1 MDPIIICFECRQ
13 RTTEA
18 EIHDGRHSHADLLDE
33 KRSELDTAASGDE

>member
-18 EIHDGRHSHADLLDE
+18 EIKDGQHSHADLLED
-33 KRSELDTAASGDE
+33 KRRELNPAASGDE